1 MFCLLSWHLIFVQ
14 EAFVEHVSTTSTVS
28 DTASRARKEG
38 HSLLSK
44 DLQPAT
50 TEINTRNVNYLKKIS
65 MFMVSVVCFGSR

>member
-1 MFCLLSWHLIFVQ
+1 MFCLLSWLLIFVQ

-28 DTASRARKEG
+28 DTASRARKEE

-50 TEINTRNVNYLKKIS
+50 TEIYTRNSLKKIS
-65 MFMVSVVCFGSR
+65 MFTVSVVCFGSR